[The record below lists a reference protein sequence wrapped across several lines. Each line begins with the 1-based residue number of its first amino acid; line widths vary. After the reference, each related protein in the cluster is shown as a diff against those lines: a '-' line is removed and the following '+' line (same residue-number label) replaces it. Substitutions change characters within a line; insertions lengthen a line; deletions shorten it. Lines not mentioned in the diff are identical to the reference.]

1 MLIVLIV
8 LDIMDRRRN
17 REGWTGRGVGEDKKE
32 EEAEEA
38 LVINRM
44 AEVMVL
50 KEGMVEVMMVFVVE
64 GGLISNL
71 HTLVIGREIVH
82 RERRKCIILRES
94 GSWRTDWSFLQNSWC
109 CG

>member
-1 MLIVLIV
+1 M
-8 LDIMDRRRN
+8 
-17 REGWTGRGVGEDKKE
+17 GGRGRAGGEEE
-32 EEAEEA
+32 EEAEEV
-38 LVINRM
+38 VINRM
-44 AEVMVL
+44 VKVMGLEEVVAEV
-50 KEGMVEVMMVFVVE
+50 VFVVE